1 MLGVM
6 FLLLDAPA
14 ASAVLDATRSDGL
27 TTSLVQLGTDAA
39 RPMPLR
45 LTRSTV
51 SAEWQA
57 LGPGHGLRWG
67 GEKEGRK

>member
-39 RPMPLR
+39 RPMPFR
-45 LTRSTV
+45 LTPFNRLCRV
-51 SAEWQA
+51 A
-57 LGPGHGLRWG
+57 GPGPWARTEVG